1 MIRIVRKIV
10 LESLDDNNSKAFKLP
25 IVPASAYM
33 DIREMVDEGGRIVS
47 YDFKAK
53 VTRLL
58 PELRHNLKVV
68 VYFDTGSHIV
78 LGTSDLPIKLDISLS
93 DSIQISFK
101 YRMPYRSVLS
111 R

>member
-10 LESLDDNNSKAFKLP
+10 LESLDDKESKAFKLP

-33 DIREMVDEGGRIVS
+33 DIREMADEGGRIVS

-53 VTRLL
+53 VTRFL

-78 LGTSDLPIKLDISLS
+78 LGASDLPIRLDISWS